1 MLISGK
7 NKFVLSPFTSED
19 ELRKIVIEN
28 PNYFFGPGSFCL
40 SKEIISDS
48 DGFKVFT
55 DGFAVDISKRQW
67 FVVNTTLSRHNVW
80 SHIAP
85 KVVKQLITAEQQTT
99 KQLLT
104 ELIIQQLQKN
114 NDIMKKFTDEGYF
127 KKDEGAF
134 QSKIRGFLGE
144 IFENTPLI
152 AMPIDSIS
160 NDLRDWAAALKANV
174 KMCIVKK
181 YVEDNNSKNIIYEI
195 PENSVSAE
203 SGDGYLKNKKMDEI
217 AKDAKLQNT
226 VLDRL
231 TDKIDVSEIPY

>member
-7 NKFVLSPFTSED
+7 NKFALSPFTSED
-19 ELRKIVIEN
+19 ELRKIVIVN

-40 SKEIISDS
+40 PKEIISDS

-67 FVVNTTLSRHNVW
+67 FVINTTLSKHNVW

-85 KVVKQLITAEQQTT
+85 KVVKQIIAAEQPTT
-99 KQLLT
+99 KQLLI

-114 NDIMKKFTDEGYF
+114 NDIMKKFSEAGYF

-134 QSKIRGFLGE
+134 QSKIRGILGE

-160 NDLRDWAAALKANV
+160 DDLSDRAAVLKTNV
-174 KMCIVKK
+174 KLCIIKK
-181 YVEDNNSKNIIYEI
+181 
-195 PENSVSAE
+195 
-203 SGDGYLKNKKMDEI
+203 
-217 AKDAKLQNT
+217 
-226 VLDRL
+226 
-231 TDKIDVSEIPY
+231 